1 MKKEIKDV
9 EAYLKTSSDEKK
21 ENMFRG
27 GKKLKIL

>member
-1 MKKEIKDV
+1 MKKEIKDI

-27 GKKLKIL
+27 GKN